1 MKITAA
7 MAGPGMPGPLEGSV
21 SSGTRLSRPVL
32 AVQGLHKAF
41 AGVKAVQGLSLE
53 VHAGEMLALI
63 GPNGAG
69 KSTSFNCINGQLKPD
84 AGSVR
89 LAGEDVTGRAPR
101 ALWRAGVARTFQVA
115 SIWSSFTVIGN
126 LQIALLARAGRALW
140 PFGRAIDAH
149 RDAALALLEAV
160 GLQTLAEET
169 ASTLA
174 YGDIKR
180 LELALALANEPRLL
194 LMDEPTAGMAPAERG
209 AMMSLVR
216 RLARSRTMGVL
227 FTEHSMDVVFGHA
240 DRIVVMAQGQIIAQG
255 TPDEV
260 RDDPAA
266 RAAYLG
272 ESMSIDTP

>member
-7 MAGPGMPGPLEGSV
+7 TAGPSVPGPLEGSV
-21 SSGTRLSRPVL
+21 SSGARLSQAVL
-32 AVQGLHKAF
+32 VVHGLHKAF

-84 AGSVR
+84 SGSVC
-89 LAGEDVTGRAPR
+89 LGGQDVTGRAPR

-240 DRIVVMAQGQIIAQG
+240 DRIVVMAQGRLVAQG
-255 TPDEV
+255 TPDQI
-260 RDDPAA
+260 RNDASA
-266 RAAYLG
+266 RAVYLG
-272 ESMSIDTP
+272 DSVQAS

>member
-1 MKITAA
+1 MNSPALR
-7 MAGPGMPGPLEGSV
+7 MAPGSEVRSAGSE
-21 SSGTRLSRPVL
+21 SLRPALNPPVL
-32 AVQGLHKAF
+32 IVRDLRKAF
-41 AGVKAVQGLSLE
+41 GGVKAVQGLSLD

-84 AGSVR
+84 AGSVH
-89 LAGEDVTGRAPR
+89 LAANEVTGHSPH

-115 SIWSSFTVIGN
+115 SIWTSFTVIGN
-126 LQIALLARAGRALW
+126 LQMALLARAGRALW
-140 PFGRAIDAH
+140 PFGRAVDAH
-149 RDAALALLEAV
+149 RDEALALLEAV
-160 GLQTLAEET
+160 GLQALAEET

-180 LELALALANEPRLL
+180 LELALALANRPRLL

-209 AMMSLVR
+209 AMMALVR
-216 RLARSRTMGVL
+216 DLARSRSLGVL

-240 DRIVVMAQGQIIAQG
+240 DRIVVMAQGAVIAQG
-255 TPDEV
+255 APDEV
-260 RDDPAA
+260 RDDRAA

-272 ESMSIDTP
+272 ESMSMDTP